1 MNDFQLIIFSFQV
14 SSLKK
19 GYLRAKAFF
28 FFPTFFTALA
38 LTSVS
43 YRNYVQPLDFAAAGA
58 LSGAIWKTMLG
69 PKAQAAA
76 ALGGGFF
83 GLILG
88 SFTWLGFKIRG
99 LTVPEYR

>member
-1 MNDFQLIIFSFQV
+1 
-14 SSLKK
+14 
-19 GYLRAKAFF
+19 
-28 FFPTFFTALA
+28 
-38 LTSVS
+38 
-43 YRNYVQPLDFAAAGA
+43 
-58 LSGAIWKTMLG
+58 MLG

-83 GLILG
+83 GLVLG